1 MSYKTLIRSLILGLC
16 TISSA
21 SAEDLSNSETSYTG
35 ATILEGDWDV
45 TFQESI
51 SIADSEDTFPYAFFE
66 GNTLYVGNSDTHD
79 NTIDAIVEFFWFQ
92 SSIDRGTDFYVA
104 VIKTRVTPGHDCYY
118 APWDWARGAQCKLW
132 ADEWTDWGEY
142 PVLSVE
148 AMTDVEREQGAFRWD
163 WSVPFESYG
172 IDAYGQV
179 TFQNAYGVGGT
190 SEGAAMAHGEYQLDE
205 EGAIKAEGSV
215 QVKGYLST
223 EYSVRT
229 QYEVTLYEWDVF
241 VDGRAD
247 LMACDMYLNLGER
260 ETQSAYHE
268 YFLAIQVAEGE
279 QFTLDNLNFI
289 GNFDTG
295 WYDPF
300 RHELGISL
308 GGMTI
313 GQPYYEPASEEE
325 EPEEVEVEDTGL
337 EDIEEPEE
345 EHSEDTGNQSI
356 PELDNS
362 TSDPIKSGCSAL
374 QIKKSNNWAFIIGLL
389 PFIALRR
396 NSEHKHTSKRTFKA
410 IRKRR
415 Q

>member
-1 MSYKTLIRSLILGLC
+1 MKSFFMGALLGLILSNPAHG
-16 TISSA
+16 
-21 SAEDLSNSETSYTG
+21 EDLSSSETSYTG

-45 TFQESI
+45 TINGFEP
-51 SIADSEDTFPYAFFE
+51 IADSEDTFPYAFFE
-66 GNTLYVGNSDTHD
+66 GNTLYVGNSDIYD

-104 VIKTRVTPGHDCYY
+104 VIKTRATPGHDCYY

-132 ADEWTDWGEY
+132 ADEWSDWGEH
-142 PVLSVE
+142 PVLTVE

-163 WSVPFESYG
+163 WSIPFETYG

-179 TFQNAYGVGGT
+179 TFQNMYGIGSV

-205 EGAIKAEGSV
+205 AGAVKAEGSV
-215 QVKGYLST
+215 QVKGYHSS
-223 EYSVRT
+223 EYSVQT

-247 LMACDMYLNLGER
+247 LMAWDMYLNLGAR

-300 RHELGISL
+300 HHELGISL
-308 GGMTI
+308 AGMTI
-313 GQPYYEPASEEE
+313 GQPYWEPAAGEEEGEETEEE
-325 EPEEVEVEDTGL
+325 EGSPEDAGETD
-337 EDIEEPEE
+337 EEYENAFD
-345 EHSEDTGNQSI
+345 SESGEADPQWGSTNDSK
-356 PELDNS
+356 PKYACS
-362 TSDPIKSGCSAL
+362 TSGKNGGLPL
-374 QIKKSNNWAFIIGLL
+374 LLMLL
-389 PFIALRR
+389 PLIIRR
-396 NSEHKHTSKRTFKA
+396 RYNN
-410 IRKRR
+410 
-415 Q
+415 

>member
-1 MSYKTLIRSLILGLC
+1 
-16 TISSA
+16 
-21 SAEDLSNSETSYTG
+21 LSDSETSYTG
-35 ATILEGDWDV
+35 ASILEGDWDV
-45 TFQESI
+45 TFEDATD
-51 SIADSEDTFPYAFFE
+51 IAGNDDRFPYAFFE
-66 GNTLYVGNSDTHD
+66 GNTLYVGNSDEHD

-132 ADEWTDWGEY
+132 ADEWSDWGEY

-179 TFQNAYGVGGT
+179 TFQNAYGIGSD
-190 SEGAAMAHGEYQLDE
+190 SEGAIMAHGEYPITED
-205 EGAIKAEGSV
+205 GDMKAEGDL
-215 QVKGYLST
+215 QVKGYHSS
-223 EYSVRT
+223 EYSVQT

-247 LMACDMYLNLGER
+247 LMAWDMYLNLGAR

-268 YFLAIQVAEGE
+268 YFLSVQVEEGMPFAIDEI
-279 QFTLDNLNFI
+279 NFV

-300 RHELGISL
+300 HHELGVTLTDLIIS
-308 GGMTI
+308 
-313 GQPYYEPASEEE
+313 QPYYEPATDVEDADEEAHTPAE
-325 EPEEVEVEDTGL
+325 QEDTGL
-337 EDIEEPEE
+337 QEE
-345 EHSEDTGNQSI
+345 ENEHSDAPFG
-356 PELDNS
+356 LADN
-362 TSDPIKSGCSAL
+362 TQEPAPKSRGCSTISRAPAYLAFLSAL
-374 QIKKSNNWAFIIGLL
+374 FLG
-389 PFIALRR
+389 FRR
-396 NSEHKHTSKRTFKA
+396 RD
-410 IRKRR
+410 
-415 Q
+415 

>member
-1 MSYKTLIRSLILGLC
+1 MFTTLLTALCLMGNAQADSL
-16 TISSA
+16 SV
-21 SAEDLSNSETSYTG
+21 SETSYSG
-35 ATILEGDWDV
+35 ASILEGDSDV
-45 TFQESI
+45 TFEGSFDIAES
-51 SIADSEDTFPYAFFE
+51 EGRFPYAFFE
-66 GNTLYVGNSDTHD
+66 GNTLYVGNSDIYD

-132 ADEWTDWGEY
+132 ADEWSDWGEY

-179 TFQNAYGVGGT
+179 TFQNKYGIGSD
-190 SEGAAMAHGEYQLDE
+190 SEGAIMAHGAYPITEDGE
-205 EGAIKAEGSV
+205 IKADGTV
-215 QVKGYLST
+215 QVKGFHSSD
-223 EYSVRT
+223 YSVQT

-247 LMACDMYLNLGER
+247 LMAWDMYLNLGAR

-268 YFLAIQVAEGE
+268 YFLSVQVEEGKPFRIDE
-279 QFTLDNLNFI
+279 LNFI

-300 RHELGISL
+300 HHELGVTLSDVVISQPHFIPTEDEEKPDEQAEEDSSSPPEEQDTASDHEESDEDTAHDSEL
-308 GGMTI
+308 IFSDSKSTKEESKGCSTVITRANYMTI
-313 GQPYYEPASEEE
+313 
-325 EPEEVEVEDTGL
+325 
-337 EDIEEPEE
+337 
-345 EHSEDTGNQSI
+345 
-356 PELDNS
+356 
-362 TSDPIKSGCSAL
+362 
-374 QIKKSNNWAFIIGLL
+374 LL
-389 PFIALRR
+389 SLLAVVRR
-396 NSEHKHTSKRTFKA
+396 
-410 IRKRR
+410 RR
-415 Q
+415 

>member
-1 MSYKTLIRSLILGLC
+1 MKSLIFGALVGLVL
-16 TISSA
+16 SSNA
-21 SAEDLSNSETSYTG
+21 YGEDLSASETSYTG

-45 TFQESI
+45 TFENSVDI
-51 SIADSEDTFPYAFFE
+51 TGSEETFPYAFFE
-66 GNTLYVGNSDTHD
+66 GNTLYVGNSDIYD

-132 ADEWTDWGEY
+132 ADEWSDWGEH

-163 WSVPFESYG
+163 WSIPFETYG

-179 TFQNAYGVGGT
+179 TFQNMYGIGST

-205 EGAIKAEGSV
+205 DGAVKAEGSV
-215 QVKGYLST
+215 QVKGYHSS
-223 EYSVRT
+223 EYSVQT

-247 LMACDMYLNLGER
+247 LMAWDMYLNLGAR

-268 YFLAIQVAEGE
+268 YFLSIQVEEG
-279 QFTLDNLNFI
+279 QTFTLDNLNFI

-300 RHELGISL
+300 HHELGISL
-308 GGMTI
+308 EGMTI
-313 GQPYYEPASEEE
+313 GQPYYAPTSGGEDEEE
-325 EPEEVEVEDTGL
+325 EDISGDDTG
-337 EDIEEPEE
+337 ETEE
-345 EHSEDTGNQSI
+345 EEEEEENKWNADTGDVQTHVRPTGEYK
-356 PELDNS
+356 PESSCS
-362 TSDPIKSGCSAL
+362 TSGSRPGLSFL
-374 QIKKSNNWAFIIGLL
+374 LVLL
-389 PFIALRR
+389 PLVVRR
-396 NSEHKHTSKRTFKA
+396 RLNNV
-410 IRKRR
+410 
-415 Q
+415 

>member
-1 MSYKTLIRSLILGLC
+1 MFTNLLLSLCLMG
-16 TISSA
+16 SA
-21 SAEDLSNSETSYTG
+21 NASDLSASETSYSG
-35 ATILEGDWDV
+35 ASILEGDWDV
-45 TFQESI
+45 SFETATD
-51 SIADSEDTFPYAFFE
+51 IAGSEGRFPYAFFE
-66 GNTLYVGNSDTHD
+66 GNTLYVGNSDVYD

-132 ADEWTDWGEY
+132 ADEWSDWGEH

-179 TFQNAYGVGGT
+179 TFQNAYGIGSD
-190 SEGAAMAHGEYQLDE
+190 SEGAVMAHGEYKIEE
-205 EGAIKAEGSV
+205 EGTEMQAAGNL
-215 QVKGYLST
+215 QVKGYHSS
-223 EYSVRT
+223 EYSVQT

-247 LMACDMYLNLGER
+247 LMAWDMYLNLGAR

-268 YFLAIQVAEGE
+268 YFLSVQVEEGMPFMID
-279 QFTLDNLNFI
+279 QLNFV

-300 RHELGISL
+300 HHELGVTLSDLVIS
-308 GGMTI
+308 
-313 GQPYYEPASEEE
+313 QPFFIPADEPDEEE
-325 EPEEVEVEDTGL
+325 EPVVTDSGEPPEVEDTGS
-337 EDIEEPEE
+337 
-345 EHSEDTGNQSI
+345 EHEEDTDTGDSFEFTENTGS
-356 PELDNS
+356 PSPKDPAGCNS
-362 TSDPIKSGCSAL
+362 VLRSRGSLYVVFMAAL
-374 QIKKSNNWAFIIGLL
+374 MTLG
-389 PFIALRR
+389 LRR
-396 NSEHKHTSKRTFKA
+396 ED
-410 IRKRR
+410 
-415 Q
+415 